1 MSDGQPI
8 KRSQRLANKLQA
20 ADEQAHKNEA
30 EKKTKDGFNVNSML
44 VLLYFS
50 TAMVV
55 LPLGIYF
62 VIYWYIIKSTTL
74 AALGAVVMVQ
84 LIVAAF
90 VYKAWHDEKAEASLP
105 SSHSSSSSSKAIHK
119 KQS

>member
-1 MSDGQPI
+1 MSDLV
-8 KRSQRLANKLQA
+8 KRPTRRSPSSKVQQTEVNKQ
-20 ADEQAHKNEA
+20 NEE
-30 EKKTKDGFNVNSML
+30 EKRDQKKRDGFNIASML

-55 LPLGIYF
+55 LPLGVYF

-90 VYKAWHDEKAEASLP
+90 IYKAWHDEKTEASQHKTKDKK
-105 SSHSSSSSSKAIHK
+105 HS
-119 KQS
+119 